1 MIFPRARTL
10 AAVALAAGLAALAG
24 AAQGGSFGP
33 TVSLP
38 SADTPNASGSIRLPV
53 AFTTPPA
60 VKDVRTAD
68 ELQSLWHR
76 AGASYGVPWQVLAAI
91 NKIESNFGRNMGPS
105 SAGAVGWM
113 QFMPDT
119 WLRWGVDAN
128 GDGIADPWNA
138 DDAIFGA
145 GRYLAASNGANDIRR
160 AVFSYN
166 HADWYVN
173 EVLALAQ
180 TFGAA
185 GSDATLQ
192 LQANQQSL
200 QVAQRAIVAVNRQL
214 VLAQAEEARL
224 AKRYARSSARVGSAT
239 LFSDRLALQRRA
251 TLAGIAYD
259 RAAAEVARLNGELGA
274 RETELQAA
282 RQTATAT
289 SASDPVFGAPAPTG
303 EGYVFPVG
311 GGPSVVSVGHTH
323 HDYPAADIAA
333 PAGSPVYALADAL
346 IEKAWHSPDAR
357 CGIGLTLQA
366 RDGQR
371 WTYCH
376 LAYEEPQIVDGTT
389 VTAGTLLGLVGSTG
403 HATGPHLHLQLQPA
417 TSFPQLQAWFQS
429 FAGTA
434 FRWQDAVTPEV
445 DGPTPAQARRGDVFA
460 VVGRPSGQPTD
471 GVVAFTR

>member
-1 MIFPRARTL
+1 MILPRARTI

-24 AAQGGSFGP
+24 AAQGGSFG
-33 TVSLP
+33 TTFSLP
-38 SADTPNASGSIRLPV
+38 SADAPNASGSIQLPA
-53 AFTTPPA
+53 AFTTRPA
-60 VKDVRTAD
+60 LTDVRSAD

-76 AGASYGVPWQVLAAI
+76 AGAAYGVPWQVLAAI
-91 NKIESNFGRNMGPS
+91 NKVESNFGRNMGPS

-119 WLRWGVDAN
+119 WLRWGVDAS
-128 GDGIADPWNA
+128 GDGVADPWNA
-138 DDAIFGA
+138 DDAIFAA
-145 GRYLAASNGANDIRR
+145 GRYLAASNGATDIRS

-180 TFGAA
+180 TFGSA
-185 GSDATLQ
+185 GSDATFQ
-192 LQANQQSL
+192 LDRNQQSL
-200 QVAQRAIVAVNRQL
+200 DAAQRSVVAVNRRL
-214 VLAQAEEARL
+214 VRAQAAEVRL
-224 AKRYARSSARVGSAT
+224 AKVYARAVTRVSSAK

-251 TLAGIAYD
+251 TLAGVAHD
-259 RAAAEVARLNGELGA
+259 TAAAEVARLSTELGA
-274 RETELQAA
+274 RENDLTAA
-282 RQTATAT
+282 RQTAATAPAT
-289 SASDPVFGAPAPTG
+289 NGVFGAPTASG
-303 EGYVFPVG
+303 DGYVFPVG

-346 IEKAWHSPDAR
+346 IEKAWHTPDAR

-366 RDGQR
+366 SDGQR

-389 VTAGTLLGLVGSTG
+389 VTAGTLVGLVGSTG

-417 TSFPQLQAWFQS
+417 TSYPQSQPWFQS

-445 DGPTPAQARRGDVFA
+445 DGPAPPRRSDVFA
-460 VVGRPSGQPTD
+460 VVGGPHAATPA

>member
-1 MIFPRARTL
+1 MTFPRARTL

-38 SADTPNASGSIRLPV
+38 SADTPNASGSIQLPA

-60 VKDVRTAD
+60 VTDVRNAD

-76 AGASYGVPWQVLAAI
+76 AGAAYGVPWQVLAAI

-128 GDGIADPWNA
+128 GDGVADPWNA
-138 DDAIFGA
+138 DDAIFAA

-173 EVLALAQ
+173 EVLALAE
-180 TFGAA
+180 TFGTV
-185 GSDATLQ
+185 GSDATFQ
-192 LQANQQSL
+192 LDSNQRSL
-200 QVAQRAIVAVNRQL
+200 EAAQRSVVAVNRRL
-214 VLAQAEEARL
+214 LLARAEEARL
-224 AKRYARSSARVGSAT
+224 AKRYSRSFARVSSAK

-259 RAAAEVARLNGELGA
+259 RAAAEVQRLSGELGA
-274 RETELQAA
+274 REGELTAA
-282 RQTATAT
+282 RQAALATP
-289 SASDPVFGAPAPTG
+289 ASDAIFGAPTPSG

-366 RDGQR
+366 SDGQR

-417 TSFPQLQAWFQS
+417 TSYPQVQPWFES
-429 FAGTA
+429 FAGSA
-434 FRWQDAVTPEV
+434 FRWQDAVTPEA
-445 DGPTPAQARRGDVFA
+445 DGLPPAVARRGDVFA
-460 VVGRPSGQPTD
+460 VAGRPRVPAGD
-471 GVVAFTR
+471 AVVAFTR